1 MKKNYTILFIML
13 LCAVFAQAQTTPAFP
28 GAEGFARYTV
38 TGGRGGIVYH
48 VTNLNDSG
56 EGSLRAGIEMKVPRT
71 IVFDVSGI
79 IELKSRLVIK
89 NGDLTI
95 AGQTAPGDG
104 ICIKNYTLHIA
115 GYKEEDKKDQCATNI
130 IIRFIRCRMGDEQ
143 KAEDD
148 AMWGRYTSD
157 IIIDHC
163 SMSWSTDECAS
174 FYSNKNFTMQWCI
187 LSESLTK
194 SVHVKGNH
202 GYGH

>member
-1 MKKNYTILFIML
+1 MKKNYTLLFIML
-13 LCAVFAQAQTTPAFP
+13 LCAVFVQAQTTPAFP

-56 EGSLRAGIEMKVPRT
+56 EGSLRAGIDMKVPRT

-79 IELKSRLVIK
+79 IELESRLVIK

-143 KAEDD
+143 KADVIP
-148 AMWGRYTSD
+148 RIS
-157 IIIDHC
+157 
-163 SMSWSTDECAS
+163 S
-174 FYSNKNFTMQWCI
+174 
-187 LSESLTK
+187 
-194 SVHVKGNH
+194 
-202 GYGH
+202 

>member
-79 IELKSRLVIK
+79 IELESRLVIK
-89 NGDLTI
+89 NGVAYYLTSCDLTDN
-95 AGQTAPGDG
+95 Q
-104 ICIKNYTLHIA
+104 
-115 GYKEEDKKDQCATNI
+115 
-130 IIRFIRCRMGDEQ
+130 
-143 KAEDD
+143 
-148 AMWGRYTSD
+148 
-157 IIIDHC
+157 
-163 SMSWSTDECAS
+163 
-174 FYSNKNFTMQWCI
+174 
-187 LSESLTK
+187 LTE
-194 SVHVKGNH
+194 VKL
-202 GYGH
+202 

>member
-79 IELKSRLVIK
+79 IELESRLVIK
-89 NGDLTI
+89 NGNLTI

-115 GYKEEDKKDQCATNI
+115 GYKEEDKKDNAPLI
-130 IIRFIRCRMGDEQ
+130 LL
-143 KAEDD
+143 
-148 AMWGRYTSD
+148 S
-157 IIIDHC
+157 
-163 SMSWSTDECAS
+163 AS
-174 FYSNKNFTMQWCI
+174 FAAGWEMKRKRKTMPCGDVI
-187 LSESLTK
+187 PRISS
-194 SVHVKGNH
+194 
-202 GYGH
+202 